1 VRAGEK
7 TPTRTLTEEGL
18 THPVGVVALSDA
30 FDGPE
35 VFRWI
40 EESGAQ
46 LFGHRV
52 RRGTQMPGP
61 ASASAFIVYGMRD
74 AQDHAD
80 AATEAAVREF
90 ADDALAVGTP
100 LVGVGSSG
108 AQIVFEAARHL
119 QRTTHGVDG
128 GQTAPAA
135 ADDDPG
141 LRILQESPLPVVV
154 SADFA
159 HDRLL
164 RGSVTICPDSALGFV
179 DIEGL
184 AAQVGDDTPTRSRVW
199 NDLIDRF
206 TRLVVTSG

>member
-1 VRAGEK
+1 
-7 TPTRTLTEEGL
+7 
-18 THPVGVVALSDA
+18 
-30 FDGPE
+30 
-35 VFRWI
+35 
-40 EESGAQ
+40 
-46 LFGHRV
+46 
-52 RRGTQMPGP
+52 
-61 ASASAFIVYGMRD
+61 MRD